1 MIIQCRKCDT
11 RFRFDDTLIEGD
23 GVWVRCSRCQN
34 VFFQERS
41 AAGKSLAPLPLTKPR
56 YRP

>member
-11 RFRFDDTLIEGD
+11 LFRFDDALIEGD
-23 GVWVRCSRCQN
+23 GVWVRCSRCQH

-41 AAGKSLAPLPLTKPR
+41 VAGESPSAAPLTGRRSRL
-56 YRP
+56 